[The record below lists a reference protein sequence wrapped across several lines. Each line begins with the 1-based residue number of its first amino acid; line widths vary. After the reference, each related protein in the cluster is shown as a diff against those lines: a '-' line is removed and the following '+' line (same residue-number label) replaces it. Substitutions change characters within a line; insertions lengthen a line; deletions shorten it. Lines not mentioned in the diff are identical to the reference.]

1 MNESSAKT
9 MTISLSLV
17 SHTNAGKTTLARTL
31 LGQDV
36 GEIRDESH
44 VTEVAESYE
53 MVVTEGGDKL
63 QLWDTP
69 GFGDSARLAKRLA
82 NSENPLG
89 WMVGQVW
96 DRFAD
101 RAMYSS
107 QQAIR
112 NVREHAHVVLYLVN
126 AAEDPDDAGYVE
138 PEMRILAWTG
148 KPVIVLLNQMGPPQ
162 PNTTEKD
169 QVKRWQEHLASQPIV
184 HKVLALDAF
193 ARCWVQE
200 SALLDDIAGVLTD
213 EQSGAYQRL
222 RDQWFTDRRKMFDD
236 AISLLAK
243 GIAAAATDIERI
255 PDAGLKSSVREVG
268 ATLGLGNSETKQAR
282 DAAMVGLAERW
293 DAANQHTTNQLIEL
307 HGLSGE
313 AVQQVITRV
322 DAHYAVNRRLSESK
336 AAVVGGVA
344 TGALAGLKA
353 DILSGGLT
361 LGGGM
366 IAGGVLGALGAA
378 GLAKGYNMVRGINDI
393 AIQWSEPIL
402 LSKVTT
408 ALLTYLAV
416 AHFGRGRGN
425 WERSEYPPHWLD
437 VVQSTVQEN
446 EQRFTRAWK
455 GREKK
460 GASERIASALN
471 KALNE
476 TARDVLT
483 SLYPDSAAT
492 LKRR

>member
-1 MNESSAKT
+1 MTGAIT
-9 MTISLSLV
+9 RTISLSLV

-44 VTEVAESYE
+44 VTEVAESFE
-53 MVVTEGGDKL
+53 MVVTEQGDKL

-69 GFGDSARLAKRLA
+69 GFGDSARLAKRLT
-82 NSENPLG
+82 NSDNPLG

-112 NVREHAHVVLYLVN
+112 NVREHADVVLYLVN
-126 AAEDPDDAGYVE
+126 AAEDPEDAGYVE

-162 PNTTEKD
+162 PNMAEQD
-169 QVKRWQEHLASQPIV
+169 QVKRWQEHLSQHEMV

-200 SALLDDIAGVLTD
+200 SALLDDIAGVLAED
-213 EQSGAYQRL
+213 QNEAYLRL
-222 RDQWFTDRRKMFDD
+222 RNQWFTDRRALFES
-236 AISLLAK
+236 AIDLLAK
-243 GIAAAATDIERI
+243 GIASAATDIERV
-255 PDAGLKSSVREVG
+255 PDAGLKSTVREVG
-268 ATLGLGNSETKQAR
+268 ATLGLGNSDTKQAR

-293 DAANQHTTNQLIEL
+293 DVANQQTTNDLIEL

-322 DAHYAVNRRLSESK
+322 DAHYAVQRRVSESK
-336 AAVVGGVA
+336 AAMVGGVA

-353 DILSGGLT
+353 DILAGGLT

-366 IAGGVLGALGAA
+366 IAGGVVGALGAA

-437 VVQSTVQEN
+437 VVQKTVEEN

-455 GREKK
+455 SREKPD
-460 GASERIASALN
+460 AQQVIAPALN
-471 KALNE
+471 KALNQ
-476 TARDVLT
+476 TARDVLVA
-483 SLYPDSAAT
+483 LYPDSAET
-492 LKRR
+492 LKRQK